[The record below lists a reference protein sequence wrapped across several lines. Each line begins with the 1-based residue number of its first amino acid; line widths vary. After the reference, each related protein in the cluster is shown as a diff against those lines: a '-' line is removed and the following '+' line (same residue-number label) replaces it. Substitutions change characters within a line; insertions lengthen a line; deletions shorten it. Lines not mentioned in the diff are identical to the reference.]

1 MQKSFMTQKWSELI
15 MLHWPVPERKVSET
29 TPEDLRPDLYNG
41 QAWASVVVFKLSNLR
56 VFPIRFLKWG
66 SFFEINLRTYVRDE
80 EGRRGVW
87 FYSLDAADF
96 VSVVAARLLYGL
108 SYNLSEIKSRQSGQQ
123 VSFDLNRI
131 LFGGKS
137 RSHIQASITDQEI
150 PREKGSLDE
159 FLLERYRF
167 WASRNHKKSTTA
179 RVKHKPYEPKK
190 VEAAQYRGNL
200 FGSAGLGEPNS
211 EPVLSHYSEGFP
223 VEASAP
229 SWLNI
234 AGQENQ
240 T

>member
-29 TPEDLRPDLYNG
+29 TPRDLRPDLYNG

-66 SFFEINLRTYVRDE
+66 SFLEINLRTYVRDN
-80 EGRRGVW
+80 EGRKGVW

-96 VSVVAARLLYGL
+96 ISVLGARLLYGL
-108 SYNLSEIKSRQSGQQ
+108 SYNLSDIKSWQRGQQ
-123 VSFDLNRI
+123 VSFDMNRK

-137 RSHIQASITDQEI
+137 WSHIQASITDQGI

-167 WASRNHKKSTTA
+167 WASRNLKKSTTA
-179 RVKHKPYEPKK
+179 VVKHMPYEPKK
-190 VEAAQYRGNL
+190 LEVAQYRGNL
-200 FGSAGLGEPNS
+200 FGSAGLVEPKS
-211 EPVLSHYSEGFP
+211 EPVVSHYSEGFP

-229 SWLNI
+229 SWFNI

>member
-1 MQKSFMTQKWSELI
+1 M
-15 MLHWPVPERKVSET
+15 
-29 TPEDLRPDLYNG
+29 
-41 QAWASVVVFKLSNLR
+41 
-56 VFPIRFLKWG
+56 KWG

-179 RVKHKPYEPKK
+179 AVKHKPYEPKK